1 MQEEKLK
8 LLQKDIDEALETI
21 ENMEDGLKNDDLS
34 KDMVKEKFL
43 YLSQKLEE
51 LETILKSE
59 GIL

>member
-21 ENMEDGLKNDDLS
+21 ENMENGLKNEDLS
-34 KDMVKEKFL
+34 TDVVKEKFL

>member
-21 ENMEDGLKNDDLS
+21 ENMEDGLKNEGLS
-34 KDMVKEKFL
+34 TDVVKEKFL